1 MISGT
6 KVRNEHFS
14 IAVPKYIARIWPK
27 FVILGGHHTLQHW
40 LKNVEWGG
48 GSENPDD
55 KVKLTFHAQGGLRF
69 KIWFKTQEGIVWR
82 MF

>member
-1 MISGT
+1 LKT
-6 KVRNEHFS
+6 
-14 IAVPKYIARIWPK
+14 K

-55 KVKLTFHAQGGLRF
+55 KVKLTFHAQGGL
-69 KIWFKTQEGIVWR
+69 IWFKTQEGIV
-82 MF
+82 

>member
-1 MISGT
+1 MKT
-6 KVRNEHFS
+6 KS
-14 IAVPKYIARIWPK
+14 L
-27 FVILGGHHTLQHW
+27 ILGGHHTLQHW

-69 KIWFKTQEGIVWR
+69 LKNLVLNSRGNCMKEVLTLCIYFSFRTINFYE
-82 MF
+82 